1 MWGNAVVNLGDQF
14 VAIGCDN
21 CKVRI
26 HRQRQALSS
35 FPNSGNPSV
44 RRDHLTARCR
54 GACGGRRGAQME
66 QLVPS
71 VRLAHRCW
79 KISSINRQRRISLSV
94 GCCPPCMIV
103 RFGVVLLFLG
113 LLATAPIGSIVPGLL
128 LAVVAFQMITG
139 RREPVFPR
147 FITARG
153 LPTRYLLWVGERA
166 LFLYCDIL
174 KRQFIHVGRLLS
186 RRPNALSASWSF
198 C

>member
-1 MWGNAVVNLGDQF
+1 MQGRLRWASRSANGTAGPKRAPSSQVLEDLLHQSPAQDFTLGWL
-14 VAIGCDN
+14 
-21 CKVRI
+21 
-26 HRQRQALSS
+26 LSTLHERS
-35 FPNSGNPSV
+35 
-44 RRDHLTARCR
+44 
-54 GACGGRRGAQME
+54 
-66 QLVPS
+66 
-71 VRLAHRCW
+71 
-79 KISSINRQRRISLSV
+79 
-94 GCCPPCMIV
+94 
-103 RFGVVLLFLG
+103 FGVILLFLG
-113 LLATAPIGSIVPGLL
+113 LLATAPIGSTVPGLL